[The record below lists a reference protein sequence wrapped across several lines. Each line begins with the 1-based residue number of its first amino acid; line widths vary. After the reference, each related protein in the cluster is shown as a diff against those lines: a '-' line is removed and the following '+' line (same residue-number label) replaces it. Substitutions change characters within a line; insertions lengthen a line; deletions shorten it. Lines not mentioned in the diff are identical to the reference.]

1 MAAGITGGVIIADM
15 DMGVNISTF
24 KAHWPSGKLVEMVT
38 IDTLSFKPKR
48 FSDRF
53 EQTVILRIAW

>member
-1 MAAGITGGVIIADM
+1 MVTGVGITGVVITGDM
-15 DMGVNISTF
+15 DVNISTF

-53 EQTVILRIAW
+53 EQTVILRMAW

>member
-1 MAAGITGGVIIADM
+1 MITGVGITGVVITGDM
-15 DMGVNISTF
+15 DVNIPTF
-24 KAHWPSGKLVEMVT
+24 KTHWPSGELVEMVT

-53 EQTVILRIAW
+53 EQTVILRMAW

>member
-1 MAAGITGGVIIADM
+1 MVTGVGITGVVITGDM
-15 DMGVNISTF
+15 DVNISTF
-24 KAHWPSGKLVEMVT
+24 KVHWPSGELVEMAT

-48 FSDRF
+48 FLHRL